1 MRGEEVN
8 LYVCHID
15 KTDLLKYNCKVN
27 RRRRG
32 EFRKKSQ
39 PLSKL

>member
-1 MRGEEVN
+1 MEEVN
-8 LYVCHID
+8 LYVCRID

-27 RRRRG
+27 RCRKG

-39 PLSKL
+39 PPLKL